1 MGLCGVKAFLLTP
14 CHLPKLLYLTE
25 NILAIF
31 LSLTEMHSLCS
42 LASSLVVA
50 PAGHQACR
58 LPSLLHGVSA
68 WSLALGS
75 PLDAGGL
82 PELQPLH
89 MLAE

>member
-1 MGLCGVKAFLLTP
+1 MGLCGVKVFLLTP
-14 CHLPKLLYLTE
+14 CHLPKLLYLTG
-25 NILAIF
+25 ASWQSF
-31 LSLTEMHSLCS
+31 SLTEMHSLCS

-50 PAGHQACR
+50 PAGQQACR

-75 PLDAGGL
+75 PLDARGL

-89 MLAE
+89 MPAE